1 MPAELDDST
10 YARITEFAQQGDEL
24 ASQGSYRDAI
34 NVYNRGWKLLPEPK
48 SDWSAATWLLA
59 AIADAAY
66 LGGFLTTARQA
77 LDDVMYC
84 PDAIGNPFLHL
95 RRGEVLFDQGELDAA
110 ADELVRAYM
119 GAGSEIFEREP
130 AKYLNFLKTRAVI
143 AD

>member
-10 YARITEFAQQGDEL
+10 YAQITEFAAQGDEL
-24 ASQGSYRDAI
+24 ASQGAYRDAI
-34 NVYNRGWKLLPEPK
+34 KIYNKGWELLPEPK

-66 LGGFLTTARQA
+66 LGGFLTSARQA
-77 LDDVMYC
+77 LDYVMSC

-95 RRGEVLFDQGELDAA
+95 RRGEVLFEQGELDAA
-110 ADELVRAYM
+110 ADELMRAYM
-119 GAGSEIFEREP
+119 GAGMAIFEREP
-130 AKYLNFLKTRAVI
+130 AKYLNFLKTRALI